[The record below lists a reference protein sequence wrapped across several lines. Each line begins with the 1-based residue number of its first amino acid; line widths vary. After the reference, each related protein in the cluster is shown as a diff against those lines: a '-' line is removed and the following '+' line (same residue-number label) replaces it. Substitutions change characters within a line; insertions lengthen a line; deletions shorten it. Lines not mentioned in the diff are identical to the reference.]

1 VNEKKKKNSENLKPK
16 KIKQEEYQVPL
27 CAGRTSEALGGKK
40 GHRVVRE

>member
-1 VNEKKKKNSENLKPK
+1 MKKKKKKIKNLKPK